1 MAKYQGADCR
11 LCRVE
16 KNKLY
21 FKGHK
26 CLTDKCPL
34 ERRAYAPGQHGRS
47 RKRVLGYAIQLRE
60 KQKLKRFYGMSE
72 EQFHFFFE
80 RAERQKGVT
89 GENLLTMLERRL
101 DNVVTLMGFAL
112 SRGHAR
118 QLIGHGHFRMND
130 HKSDIASALVKPGDV
145 IAFRPRSA
153 KSEDIQAV
161 VASNRSK
168 NVPGWLEVDWENMK
182 GRVLALPTRAGRH
195 PSRRRTPG
203 RRAVLQVSI
212 GGHMTETN
220 FQRPKYLECD
230 YETLTGRYGRFSA
243 QPFERGYGVTVG
255 NALRRILLSS
265 ITGAAITSVR
275 IHGVLHEFSTIPG
288 VVEDVTDI
296 LLNLKSI
303 PLKLQGDE
311 PRRMTIKKTGPAT
324 VSASDIAAD
333 SDVEILDKDITVASL
348 DIDGTLEVE
357 MVVKN
362 GRGYIP
368 ADQNFDEDQSLDY
381 IPLDSSHSPVL
392 KVNYKVEPAR
402 VGKRIDYEGLT
413 LEIWTTGAIRPM
425 DALSQAAKIMRDHLG
440 IFLSVVDEPLEHDA
454 APTKKEIPFLGQ
466 ADVMAKTID
475 HLELSVR
482 SNNCLRS
489 AGIERIY
496 ELVQKTEDE
505 LLKTKNFGRKSL
517 AEIKETLANLNLGLN
532 IELHPRLIERIQA
545 DIKTGTPEKETE
557 A

>member
-1 MAKYQGADCR
+1 
-11 LCRVE
+11 
-16 KNKLY
+16 
-21 FKGHK
+21 
-26 CLTDKCPL
+26 
-34 ERRAYAPGQHGRS
+34 
-47 RKRVLGYAIQLRE
+47 
-60 KQKLKRFYGMSE
+60 
-72 EQFHFFFE
+72 
-80 RAERQKGVT
+80 
-89 GENLLTMLERRL
+89 
-101 DNVVTLMGFAL
+101 
-112 SRGHAR
+112 
-118 QLIGHGHFRMND
+118 
-130 HKSDIASALVKPGDV
+130 
-145 IAFRPRSA
+145 
-153 KSEDIQAV
+153 
-161 VASNRSK
+161 
-168 NVPGWLEVDWENMK
+168 
-182 GRVLALPTRAGRH
+182 
-195 PSRRRTPG
+195 
-203 RRAVLQVSI
+203 
-212 GGHMTETN
+212 MTETN

-230 YETLTGRYGRFSA
+230 YDTLTPEYGRFQA

-275 IHGVLHEFSTIPG
+275 IRGVLHEFSTIPG

-296 LLNLKSI
+296 ILNLKSI

-311 PRRMTIKKTGPAT
+311 PKRMTIEKTGPAV
-324 VSASDIAAD
+324 VSSSDIGHDA
-333 SDVEILDKDITVASL
+333 DVEILDESVQIASL
-348 DIDGTLEVE
+348 DADGTLEVE

-368 ADQNFDEDQSLDY
+368 ADQNFDEDQSLDF

-413 LEIWTTGAIRPM
+413 LEIWTTGAIRPV

-440 IFLSVVDEPLEHDA
+440 IFLNVVDEPLERES
-454 APTKKEIPFLGQ
+454 APSKKEIPYLLQ
-466 ADVMAKTID
+466 AEILAKTID

-532 IELHPRLIERIQA
+532 LELHPRLIERIQA
-545 DIKTGTPEKETE
+545 DIKSGTPEKETE